1 MGDWAAFLD
10 KFLRDTELPVLA
22 DAGSVTHD
30 EALSWANT
38 QYDAFT
44 DRRQLEAEAAA
55 ETQYLDDLRTSA
67 KTLEAERKKLPE
79 GKKKRSKKSK

>member
-1 MGDWAAFLD
+1 M
-10 KFLRDTELPVLA
+10 LA
-22 DAGSVTHD
+22 DAGTVTHE

-44 DRRQLEAEAAA
+44 DRRRLESEAAA

-67 KTLEAERKKLPE
+67 KTLEAERKKLPDA
-79 GKKKRSKKSK
+79 KKKRPKKIR